1 MGADRYPEKQ
11 VAITGI
17 GLSEI
22 KRPSARS
29 ALRLTL
35 DSCLAAIADA
45 GLKPED
51 IDGVATYPGKT
62 NEGGGI
68 APIGPTDVYTALRV
82 EPALGLT
89 ATHEGPGH
97 LAAVLNAAMAIAT
110 GMCRHVLV
118 FRTVVQASARAV
130 SRNSTLLTGKGER
143 VDGNNQWT
151 VPFHAHSPATF
162 WALFAQAYFD
172 RYGIGPEQ
180 LGWIAVNGR
189 RMAALNPNAIYRTP
203 ITIEDYLASR
213 IISTPLRLLD
223 CDSHVDGSCAFVLSH
238 HDVAR
243 DMPNPPIWIEALGVA
258 GGDIGAGINRGD
270 FTCIPANTSG
280 ERMWQRTDLTPADI
294 DCAQIYDGFSI
305 HTLMWLEAVK
315 LCGVGE
321 AGRFVE
327 GGERIALG
335 GQLPLN
341 TSGGQLSQGRLHG
354 YGHSYEACL
363 QLWGRGGERQVPG
376 ARTCVVA
383 NGGYGYGAM
392 LLRRD

>member
-1 MGADRYPEKQ
+1 MSAERYPEQQ

-17 GLSEI
+17 GQSEVA
-22 KRPSARS
+22 RPSSRS
-29 ALRLTL
+29 ALLLTM
-35 DSCLAAIADA
+35 DACLAAIADA
-45 GLKPED
+45 GLRPQD
-51 IDGVATYPGKT
+51 IDGVSTYPGKSS
-62 NEGGGI
+62 EGGGI
-68 APIGPTDVYTALRV
+68 APVGPTDVYTALKV
-82 EPALGLT
+82 EPALGLS

-97 LAAVLNAAMAIAT
+97 LGAVLNAVMAIAT

-118 FRTVVQASARAV
+118 FRTVAQASARQV
-130 SRNSTLLTGKGER
+130 SRNVTLLTGSRER
-143 VDGNNQWT
+143 VEGNNQWT
-151 VPFHAHSPATF
+151 VPFHAHSPTNF

-172 RYGIGPEQ
+172 KYGARPEQ
-180 LGWIAVNGR
+180 LGWVAVNGR
-189 RMAALNPNAIYRTP
+189 RMAALNPNAVYRKP

-213 IISTPLRLLD
+213 VISTPLRLLD
-223 CDSHVDGSCAFVLSH
+223 CDSHVDGSSAFVLSQR
-238 HDVAR
+238 DAAK
-243 DMPNPPIWIEALGVA
+243 DMPNPPIFIEALGVA

-280 ERMWQRTDLTPADI
+280 EKMWQRTDLTPANV

-315 LCGVGE
+315 LCGQGE
-321 AGRFVE
+321 AAQFVE
-327 GGERIALG
+327 GGERIGLG

-363 QLWGRGGERQVPG
+363 QLWGRGGERQVQN
-376 ARTCVVA
+376 AQTCVVA
-383 NGGYGYGAM
+383 NGGYGYGAL